1 MKRIWIALVMVWPL
15 VAHADDPCANTHFMH
30 AFDPALTRQACEAI
44 APVTYDRGKV
54 ARVLHPGRATTPSTP
69 QERSAVTDVGEIL
82 SRSAVAAGQVRMPM
96 PDKITVF
103 LDPNDLAAENRAG
116 QLSELEAAVHEH
128 AAEEGEC
135 LLAYHYKSSDTAKKF
150 AVAHQLFHCMVKKTW
165 EEARLAAGDSNW
177 WAEGSAEFFASIV
190 YPGFGIDGD
199 AQQFRADETKL
210 LYARDKDAVVL
221 FDWYATGPG
230 RLKGLIDLVQDKPIG
245 ALAVDLVEELGGNQ
259 WLDFEE
265 KYYDR
270 QIRAPNGSV
279 VANPNAL
286 ETTQISGSTTKT
298 FTATPYVIRAA
309 SIVFAEGHAY
319 ELDGGSENDFH
330 WKWSEGDAG
339 AWSDAPRI
347 VHTCHQPRKYR
358 LVFAAK
364 ERELTKRLRV
374 TAREERESD
383 CPCVVGAWQQT
394 AASLARVP
402 QRLQQHGVRNT
413 SCSLDG
419 GGTLLT
425 FTADHNGGELY
436 QGLHTTCTN
445 ATSTSEGTSNGTR
458 AFTWTDTSATQI
470 TISSAGGDAH
480 THILV
485 HTRGH
490 TVETDA
496 PMTGTGTGAVTY
508 RCTRTDLHLEYPGFG
523 GGTDSFDY
531 TRAH

>member
-1 MKRIWIALVMVWPL
+1 
-15 VAHADDPCANTHFMH
+15 D
-30 AFDPALTRQACEAI
+30 
-44 APVTYDRGKV
+44 
-54 ARVLHPGRATTPSTP
+54 
-69 QERSAVTDVGEIL
+69 
-82 SRSAVAAGQVRMPM
+82 
-96 PDKITVF
+96 
-103 LDPNDLAAENRAG
+103 
-116 QLSELEAAVHEH
+116 
-128 AAEEGEC
+128 GEC
-135 LLAYHYKSSDTAKKF
+135 VLAYHYRAGTDAIKKF

-165 EEARLAAGDSNW
+165 DESRLAAGDSDW
-177 WAEGSAEFFASIV
+177 WAEGSADFFASIV
-190 YPGFGIDGD
+190 YPEISMDPDG
-199 AQQFRADETKL
+199 QQFMANESQELFGRN
-210 LYARDKDAVVL
+210 KDAVVV
-221 FDWYATGPG
+221 FDWYSTGPG
-230 RLKGLIDLVQDKPIG
+230 KLKGLIDLVQDKPIG
-245 ALAVDLVEELGGNQ
+245 ALTLDLLEEIGGNH

-265 KYYDR
+265 KYFDH
-270 QIRAPNGSV
+270 QIHSPNGSV
-279 VANPNAL
+279 AVAPNPPA
-286 ETTQISGSTTKT
+286 TTGISSTTTKT
-298 FTATPYVIRAA
+298 FSAKPYEIHAATLEFAA
-309 SIVFAEGHAY
+309 GKAY
-319 ELDGGSENDFH
+319 ELDGGSDNDFH

-339 AWSDAPRI
+339 TWGDAPTV
-347 VHTCHQPRKYR
+347 VHTCHQARKYR

-364 ERELTKRLRV
+364 DRPVTKRLRV